1 MGLTIVYICKSFETV
16 KAAQGTV
23 YVSLT
28 YQCLFCSSFGPLI
41 IRLNS
46 FCFRLSCRSREA
58 QVVAASQRTP
68 GRRERARKPKASLN
82 PQRLLNA
89 RKQNLQSHTQVR
101 TAVRHTFNLLS
112 NVCDQKHTYLLFSCR
127 CCDDFLKLWR
137 GGRCERENHRDRKT
151 QASGSF
157 PQIISSHKFFFST
170 HQVDAPHR
178 TNHCT
183 FLLFFPF
190 ASVLTPHPERCTGA
204 GCRSLF
210 S

>member
-137 GGRCERENHRDRKT
+137 VDDVNERTTETEKRRP
-151 QASGSF
+151 QAHF
-157 PQIISSHKFFFST
+157 PK
-170 HQVDAPHR
+170 
-178 TNHCT
+178 
-183 FLLFFPF
+183 
-190 ASVLTPHPERCTGA
+190 
-204 GCRSLF
+204 
-210 S
+210 